1 MTTRCPRCGRQYP
14 DDRSYCSRCGVR
26 VIKSPLHT
34 VQTETT
40 TPTDSLSRFE
50 NARLNQEGNGEL
62 KRLLELKRTYR
73 AGAVALE
80 AELKEY
86 ALALETELKK
96 YKEEIAYRKKRLK
109 EKYIEDLANF
119 VFAEPAE
126 QPTSRASEEPA

>member
-1 MTTRCPRCGRQYP
+1 M
-14 DDRSYCSRCGVR
+14 
-26 VIKSPLHT
+26 IKSPLHT

-73 AGAVALE
+73 AGAAALE
-80 AELKEY
+80 TELKVY

-96 YKEEIAYRKKRLK
+96 YREEIAYRNKRLK
-109 EKYIEDLANF
+109 EKYLEDLEDF
-119 VFAEPAE
+119 IFAEPAE
-126 QPTSRASEEPA
+126 QQTSRAEESTSSAVEDRVASSAEQTAERRDPQQK